1 MAMLFLRRIG
11 NALHPA
17 AEGGEQNTFART
29 WKDGD
34 LLLCEV
40 KKPRSLPL
48 HRKAFILL
56 SVVYPHTNYPS
67 QEALR
72 MAMTIGAGYVEPH
85 INPMT
90 GETVLVPR
98 SWKFEKMDDLTFTK
112 LYEGMIGVAL
122 QLVPNSTRD
131 DWWHAVEDIARL

>member
-1 MAMLFLRRIG
+1 MATLFLRRIG

-17 AEGGEQNTFART
+17 AEGGEENTFART

-98 SWKFEKMDDLTFTK
+98 SWKFEKMTDDEFRA
-112 LYEGMIGVAL
+112 LYNAMIGVAL
-122 QLVPNSTRD
+122 NLVADSTRE
-131 DWWHAVEDIARL
+131 DWEFAVDEIAKL

>member
-1 MAMLFLRRIG
+1 MATLFLRRVG

-34 LLLCEV
+34 LLQCEV

-56 SVVYPHTNYPS
+56 SVVYPHTSYPS
-67 QEALR
+67 MEALR

-98 SWKFEKMDDLTFTK
+98 SWKFEKMTDDEFRA
-112 LYEGMIGVAL
+112 LYSAMIGVAL
-122 QLVPNSTRD
+122 TLVEGSTRE
-131 DWWHAVEDIARL
+131 DWFAAVDEIAKL